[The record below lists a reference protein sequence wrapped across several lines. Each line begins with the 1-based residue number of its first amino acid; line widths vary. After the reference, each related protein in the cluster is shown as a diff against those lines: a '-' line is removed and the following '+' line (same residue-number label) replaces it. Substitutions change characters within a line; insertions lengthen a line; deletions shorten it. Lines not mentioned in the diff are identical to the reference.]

1 MISDVQW
8 QYVQHINDRLMVIER
23 HVKRETLS
31 LIAQLEARV
40 LNPDDWLSDYELEL
54 EVTFWLREDD
64 PAFKEEDDNILATLH
79 ESLKRLR
86 HPEDHWGLDDGV
98 NYNIAHAI
106 DGHPMQ
112 DEFHCWLYHCLYDHT
127 PLTPEGL
134 LRIGHIWVNISVIYQ
149 HTAVVV
155 G

>member
-1 MISDVQW
+1 
-8 QYVQHINDRLMVIER
+8 
-23 HVKRETLS
+23 
-31 LIAQLEARV
+31 LEARV
-40 LNPDDWLSDYELEL
+40 FNPDDWLSDYELEL

-64 PAFKEEDDNILATLH
+64 PAFKEEVDNILATLH

-112 DEFHCWLYHCLYDHT
+112 DELHCWLYHYLYDHT

-134 LRIGHIWVNISVIYQ
+134 LRIGHIWVNLSVIYQ